1 MWRLIE
7 KLLQVTLMVATAST
21 VFVVAVI
28 LWSSLA
34 PSGAGLSVDP
44 GDAVVEVRLS
54 GHGDVSRLF
63 VGQPLVVDV
72 VLLNLQARRARNE
85 TQINPEGASAAAAIL
100 LDYED
105 AAGDLPWERRL
116 RVTMSTPEGATVL
129 SALDW
134 HARLLDP
141 DVASTGR
148 RLALAPV
155 RTTLVV
161 EGNDLAQLLPGRYAL
176 RAMVPTDV
184 APPDRVTA
192 IPLEFDLVPAP
203 DQDTDRAVVSLAVAR
218 VAALRGE
225 PAVAV
230 EAALTALALD
240 PLQDEA
246 LAVVA
251 EGWEQQ
257 GDLGRAVEWYQ
268 RYLETLPEAESA
280 RRIALEGYVEALRQQ
295 RD

>member
-1 MWRLIE
+1 MWRLVE
-7 KLLQVTLMVATAST
+7 KLLQITLMVATAST
-21 VFVVAVI
+21 VFVVAAVM
-28 LWSSLA
+28 WSSLA
-34 PSGAGLSVDP
+34 SSGAGPSVDP
-44 GDAVVEVRLS
+44 EDALVEVRLS

-63 VGQPLVVDV
+63 IGQPLVIEV
-72 VLLNLQARRARNE
+72 VLLNLQARRVRNE
-85 TQINPEGASAAAAIL
+85 TQIDPEGASAAAAIL

-105 AAGDLPWERRL
+105 AAGNLPWERRL
-116 RVTMSTPEGATVL
+116 TVSMSTPGGATVL
-129 SALDW
+129 NALDW

-148 RLALAPV
+148 RLALAPM
-155 RTTLVV
+155 RTTLVID
-161 EGNDLAQLLPGRYAL
+161 GNDFAQLLPGRYVL
-176 RAMVPTDV
+176 RAMLTPDM
-184 APPDRVTA
+184 APPDRVTV
-192 IPLEFDLVPAP
+192 IPLEFELVPAP

-225 PAVAV
+225 PALAV

-257 GDLGRAVEWYQ
+257 GDLARAVEWYE
-268 RYLETLPEAESA
+268 RYLETLPDAESEQ
-280 RRIALEGYVEALRQQ
+280 RIALEDYVDALRQQ